1 MVTLP
6 PWFYT
11 TSSDNR
17 LCHTIE
23 FLYNTE
29 DEECRHKADAHQ
41 SAPYHIEVLA
51 PEDGG
56 DTHKEV
62 TQGCSHKPSSHHH
75 TLELGRSHLGDKRNT
90 NG

>member
-1 MVTLP
+1 MVTLR

-29 DEECRHKADAHQ
+29 DEECRHKADEIGRAH
-41 SAPYHIEVLA
+41 V
-51 PEDGG
+51 
-56 DTHKEV
+56 
-62 TQGCSHKPSSHHH
+62 
-75 TLELGRSHLGDKRNT
+75 
-90 NG
+90 

>member
-29 DEECRHKADAHQ
+29 DEECRHKADAPAAG
-41 SAPYHIEVLA
+41 SPMF
-51 PEDGG
+51 
-56 DTHKEV
+56 
-62 TQGCSHKPSSHHH
+62 SF
-75 TLELGRSHLGDKRNT
+75 
-90 NG
+90 